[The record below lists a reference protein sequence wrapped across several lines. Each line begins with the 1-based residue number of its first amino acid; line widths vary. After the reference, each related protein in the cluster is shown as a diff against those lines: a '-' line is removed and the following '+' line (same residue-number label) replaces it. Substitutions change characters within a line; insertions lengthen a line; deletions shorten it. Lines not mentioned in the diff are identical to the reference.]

1 VGQEV
6 QTLGEET
13 LLEETFG
20 EKTLDSVFVVVC
32 IGFLVVVVSAFELEC
47 SVTLAL
53 LSIFSYKVEI
63 TID

>member
-1 VGQEV
+1 MGQEV

-13 LLEETFG
+13 LG
-20 EKTLDSVFVVVC
+20 ERTLDSVFGVDC
-32 IGFLVVVVSAFELEC
+32 IGFLVVVVSLFELEC

-53 LSIFSYKVEI
+53 QSIFSYKVEI